1 MRSPSPM
8 PILYRTGS
16 STGESDPHIHNIQL
30 LKKYLYIH
38 GKYANIQ
45 VKRCSILVGVAIFQE
60 GPKNPLKG
68 TSMKSLV
75 SACYAQFWVDAGG

>member
-1 MRSPSPM
+1 M
-8 PILYRTGS
+8 
-16 STGESDPHIHNIQL
+16 
-30 LKKYLYIH
+30 KKYLYIH

-68 TSMKSLV
+68 TSMKSLWMLGVKDSGRAQRHDAYDPV
-75 SACYAQFWVDAGG
+75 SVET

>member
-1 MRSPSPM
+1 MSCDAIDFGLVSRHY
-8 PILYRTGS
+8 I
-16 STGESDPHIHNIQL
+16 EKNIQL

-45 VKRCSILVGVAIFQE
+45 GKRCSILVGVAIFQE

-75 SACYAQFWVDAGG
+75 FACYAQFRVDAGG

>member
-1 MRSPSPM
+1 M
-8 PILYRTGS
+8 
-16 STGESDPHIHNIQL
+16 
-30 LKKYLYIH
+30 KKYLYIH

-45 VKRCSILVGVAIFQE
+45 GKRCSILVGVAIFQE

-75 SACYAQFWVDAGG
+75 LLVTPSFGWMLGVKDSGRAQRHDAYDPVSVET

>member
-1 MRSPSPM
+1 MSREKA
-8 PILYRTGS
+8 PIFVNKRKRKRIPYTII
-16 STGESDPHIHNIQL
+16 E
-30 LKKYLYIH
+30 KYLYIH

-45 VKRCSILVGVAIFQE
+45 GKRCSILVGVAIFQE

-75 SACYAQFWVDAGG
+75 FACYAQFRVDAGG

>member
-1 MRSPSPM
+1 M
-8 PILYRTGS
+8 
-16 STGESDPHIHNIQL
+16 
-30 LKKYLYIH
+30 KKYLYIH

-45 VKRCSILVGVAIFQE
+45 GKRCSILVGVAIFQE

-75 SACYAQFWVDAGG
+75 FACYAQFRVDAGVKDSGRAQRHDAYDPVSVET

>member
-1 MRSPSPM
+1 M
-8 PILYRTGS
+8 
-16 STGESDPHIHNIQL
+16 
-30 LKKYLYIH
+30 KKYLYIH

-45 VKRCSILVGVAIFQE
+45 GKRCSILVGVAIFQE

-75 SACYAQFWVDAGG
+75 FACYAQLLGVKDSGRAQRHDAYDPVSVET